1 MDNKNNKFDE
11 VRCINKAGKVKSFR
25 RYFAM
30 NKNWQRATGFTPQ
43 ELPPV
48 MSLKKVEPIQEE
60 KPDDLVPEF
69 SIEFRPVE
77 EEEAGTPEPKSP
89 KQKTQTTAKANSQ
102 AAKQKEK

>member
-1 MDNKNNKFDE
+1 MENKKSQLDE
-11 VRCINKAGKVKSFR
+11 VRCINKSGKVRFFR

-30 NKNWQRATGFTPQ
+30 DKNWQRATGFTPQ

-48 MSLKKVEPIQEE
+48 MSLKKVEPEKEE
-60 KPDDLVPEF
+60 KTDDLVPEF